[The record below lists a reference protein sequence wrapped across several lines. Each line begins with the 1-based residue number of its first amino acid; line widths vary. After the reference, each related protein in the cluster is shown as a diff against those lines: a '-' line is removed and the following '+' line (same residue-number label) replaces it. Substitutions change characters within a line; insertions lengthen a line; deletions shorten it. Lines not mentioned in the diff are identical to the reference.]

1 MILWVLVMGFLV
13 LGGNYVL
20 QLEDPTSRPSFRPTT
35 VAPTPSPSSSPT
47 TLVPTYAPTS
57 REAYVKTTLRKFFA
71 HKADF
76 THTKAYKWMIETD
89 TFQPEEETM
98 ILERFALAHLY
109 FELNGHDWKFNPSW
123 LTSKSICDWHRKET
137 FDKEFWVRDA
147 ILTIQRLRISTLVAS
162 IYSYSSNVRKLCSSF
177 LFWEVN
183 GSN

>member
-109 FELNGHDWKFNPSW
+109 FELNGHAWKFNPSW
-123 LTSKSICDWHRKET
+123 LTSKSI
-137 FDKEFWVRDA
+137 
-147 ILTIQRLRISTLVAS
+147 
-162 IYSYSSNVRKLCSSF
+162 
-177 LFWEVN
+177 
-183 GSN
+183 